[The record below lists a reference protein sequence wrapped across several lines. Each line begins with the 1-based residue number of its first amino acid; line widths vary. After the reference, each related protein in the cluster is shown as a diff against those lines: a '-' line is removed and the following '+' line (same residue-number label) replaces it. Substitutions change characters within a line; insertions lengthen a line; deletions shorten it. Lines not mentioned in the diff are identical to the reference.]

1 MTYQNLTP
9 KQTYIVSIAPG
20 EEIMEVLSEFIKN
33 QKIKSGYIIGIGAVT
48 SARLGWYSVPQK
60 KYFERKVKKPLEITN
75 LIGIITSG
83 KIHIHATFSSQMLKA
98 YAGHLTKANV
108 SGACELIVVE
118 TKEAI
123 KRKHSEQIGLELL
136 NLV

>member
-20 EEIMEVLSEFIKN
+20 EEIMEALAEFVKN
-33 QKIKSGYIIGIGAVT
+33 QEIKSGYIIGIGAVK
-48 SARLGWYSVPQK
+48 SARLGWYYVPNK

-75 LIGIITSG
+75 LTGIITSG
-83 KIHIHATFSSQMLKA
+83 KVHIHATFSSQMLKA
-98 YAGHLTKANV
+98 YAGHLTRATV

-118 TKEAI
+118 TKEEI
-123 KRKHSEQIGLELL
+123 KRKHSEKIGLDLLEL
-136 NLV
+136 